1 MSEATSDDVPLVL
14 KNAWHWYLDA
24 WHNFG
29 NFEDRS
35 SRAAY
40 WYFALVH
47 LIISLMCLFLD
58 VAFFRWPYPFLT
70 TLYYL
75 ASFFPGLSLSVRR
88 LHDRNI
94 SGWLILI
101 GVVPILGT
109 LILLYQ
115 FAQDSKPGDNRYGAA
130 PKRIDTA
137 PTETNAAVNLDVRA
151 IEIEP
156 SRGWEALDLRG
167 VWEYRE
173 LVWFLI
179 WRDIK
184 VRYKQASLGIAW
196 AVIQPVMTMLV
207 FTLIFGRLA
216 QLPSDGLPYP
226 VFTFTALLPW
236 QLFSGALTGSA
247 NSVVNSASL
256 ISKVYFPRLVIPIAS
271 VMATL
276 VDFSISFGVLLGL
289 MAWYGISLRLAVVV
303 LPLLVMLALAIA
315 LAVGLWASALNVRYR
330 DVRHVMPFVVQFWL
344 LASPV
349 AYSTSLITSPTWRAV
364 YSLNPMVGVI
374 EGFRWAVLGSTPPSV
389 LMVPSVLVTGVLLAG
404 GLFFFR
410 RTEAS
415 FADVI

>member
-1 MSEATSDDVPLVL
+1 MLTVL
-14 KNAWHWYLDA
+14 KTS
-24 WHNFG
+24 
-29 NFEDRS
+29 EQPEQTS
-35 SRAAY
+35 
-40 WYFALVH
+40 
-47 LIISLMCLFLD
+47 
-58 VAFFRWPYPFLT
+58 T
-70 TLYYL
+70 
-75 ASFFPGLSLSVRR
+75 
-88 LHDRNI
+88 
-94 SGWLILI
+94 
-101 GVVPILGT
+101 
-109 LILLYQ
+109 
-115 FAQDSKPGDNRYGAA
+115 
-130 PKRIDTA
+130 
-137 PTETNAAVNLDVRA
+137 TNAAVNLDVRA

-276 VDFSISFGVLLGL
+276 VDFTISFGVLLGL

-389 LMVPSVLVTGVLLAG
+389 LVVPSVLVTGVLLAG

>member
-1 MSEATSDDVPLVL
+1 MLTVL
-14 KNAWHWYLDA
+14 KTPEQPEQTA
-24 WHNFG
+24 
-29 NFEDRS
+29 
-35 SRAAY
+35 
-40 WYFALVH
+40 
-47 LIISLMCLFLD
+47 
-58 VAFFRWPYPFLT
+58 T
-70 TLYYL
+70 T
-75 ASFFPGLSLSVRR
+75 
-88 LHDRNI
+88 D
-94 SGWLILI
+94 
-101 GVVPILGT
+101 
-109 LILLYQ
+109 
-115 FAQDSKPGDNRYGAA
+115 
-130 PKRIDTA
+130 
-137 PTETNAAVNLDVRA
+137 AAVNFDVRA
-151 IEIEP
+151 IEIAP

-349 AYSTSLITSPTWRAV
+349 AYSTSLITSPAWRAV

-389 LMVPSVLVTGVLLAG
+389 LVVPSVFVTGVLLAG

>member
-1 MSEATSDDVPLVL
+1 MLTVL
-14 KNAWHWYLDA
+14 KTP
-24 WHNFG
+24 
-29 NFEDRS
+29 EQPEQTS
-35 SRAAY
+35 
-40 WYFALVH
+40 
-47 LIISLMCLFLD
+47 
-58 VAFFRWPYPFLT
+58 T
-70 TLYYL
+70 T
-75 ASFFPGLSLSVRR
+75 
-88 LHDRNI
+88 D
-94 SGWLILI
+94 
-101 GVVPILGT
+101 
-109 LILLYQ
+109 
-115 FAQDSKPGDNRYGAA
+115 
-130 PKRIDTA
+130 
-137 PTETNAAVNLDVRA
+137 AAVDRDVRV

-256 ISKVYFPRLVIPIAS
+256 VSKVYFPRLVIPIAS

-349 AYSTSLITSPTWRAV
+349 AYSTSLITSPIWRAV

-389 LMVPSVLVTGVLLAG
+389 LVVPSVLVTGVLLVG

>member
-1 MSEATSDDVPLVL
+1 MLTVL
-14 KNAWHWYLDA
+14 KTS
-24 WHNFG
+24 
-29 NFEDRS
+29 EQPEQTS
-35 SRAAY
+35 
-40 WYFALVH
+40 
-47 LIISLMCLFLD
+47 
-58 VAFFRWPYPFLT
+58 T
-70 TLYYL
+70 
-75 ASFFPGLSLSVRR
+75 
-88 LHDRNI
+88 
-94 SGWLILI
+94 
-101 GVVPILGT
+101 
-109 LILLYQ
+109 
-115 FAQDSKPGDNRYGAA
+115 
-130 PKRIDTA
+130 
-137 PTETNAAVNLDVRA
+137 TNAAVNLDVRA

-196 AVIQPVMTMLV
+196 AIIQPVMTMLV

-349 AYSTSLITSPTWRAV
+349 AYSTSLITSPAWRAV

-389 LMVPSVLVTGVLLAG
+389 LVVPSVLVTGVLLAG

>member
-1 MSEATSDDVPLVL
+1 MLTVL
-14 KNAWHWYLDA
+14 KTP
-24 WHNFG
+24 
-29 NFEDRS
+29 EQPEQTS
-35 SRAAY
+35 
-40 WYFALVH
+40 
-47 LIISLMCLFLD
+47 
-58 VAFFRWPYPFLT
+58 T
-70 TLYYL
+70 T
-75 ASFFPGLSLSVRR
+75 
-88 LHDRNI
+88 D
-94 SGWLILI
+94 
-101 GVVPILGT
+101 
-109 LILLYQ
+109 
-115 FAQDSKPGDNRYGAA
+115 
-130 PKRIDTA
+130 
-137 PTETNAAVNLDVRA
+137 AAVNFDVRA
-151 IEIEP
+151 IEIAP

-389 LMVPSVLVTGVLLAG
+389 LVVPSIFVTGVLLAT

>member
-1 MSEATSDDVPLVL
+1 MLTVL
-14 KNAWHWYLDA
+14 KTPKQP
-24 WHNFG
+24 
-29 NFEDRS
+29 EQTS
-35 SRAAY
+35 
-40 WYFALVH
+40 
-47 LIISLMCLFLD
+47 
-58 VAFFRWPYPFLT
+58 T
-70 TLYYL
+70 T
-75 ASFFPGLSLSVRR
+75 
-88 LHDRNI
+88 D
-94 SGWLILI
+94 
-101 GVVPILGT
+101 
-109 LILLYQ
+109 
-115 FAQDSKPGDNRYGAA
+115 
-130 PKRIDTA
+130 
-137 PTETNAAVNLDVRA
+137 AAVDLDVRV

-256 ISKVYFPRLVIPIAS
+256 VSKVYFPRLVIPIAS

-303 LPLLVMLALAIA
+303 LPLLVMLALTIA

-349 AYSTSLITSPTWRAV
+349 AYSTSLITTPMWRAV

-389 LMVPSVLVTGVLLAG
+389 LVVPSVLVTAVLFAG

>member
-1 MSEATSDDVPLVL
+1 MLTVL
-14 KNAWHWYLDA
+14 KTPEQPEQTSTTDAVVDLDL
-24 WHNFG
+24 
-29 NFEDRS
+29 R
-35 SRAAY
+35 
-40 WYFALVH
+40 V
-47 LIISLMCLFLD
+47 
-58 VAFFRWPYPFLT
+58 
-70 TLYYL
+70 
-75 ASFFPGLSLSVRR
+75 
-88 LHDRNI
+88 
-94 SGWLILI
+94 
-101 GVVPILGT
+101 
-109 LILLYQ
+109 
-115 FAQDSKPGDNRYGAA
+115 
-130 PKRIDTA
+130 
-137 PTETNAAVNLDVRA
+137 

-389 LMVPSVLVTGVLLAG
+389 LVVPSIFVTGVLLAT

>member
-1 MSEATSDDVPLVL
+1 MLTVL
-14 KNAWHWYLDA
+14 KTPEQPEQTA
-24 WHNFG
+24 
-29 NFEDRS
+29 
-35 SRAAY
+35 
-40 WYFALVH
+40 
-47 LIISLMCLFLD
+47 
-58 VAFFRWPYPFLT
+58 T
-70 TLYYL
+70 T
-75 ASFFPGLSLSVRR
+75 
-88 LHDRNI
+88 D
-94 SGWLILI
+94 
-101 GVVPILGT
+101 
-109 LILLYQ
+109 
-115 FAQDSKPGDNRYGAA
+115 
-130 PKRIDTA
+130 
-137 PTETNAAVNLDVRA
+137 AAVNFDVRA
-151 IEIEP
+151 IEIAP

-389 LMVPSVLVTGVLLAG
+389 LVVPSVLVTGVLLAT

>member
-1 MSEATSDDVPLVL
+1 MLTVL
-14 KNAWHWYLDA
+14 KTPEQPEQTA
-24 WHNFG
+24 
-29 NFEDRS
+29 
-35 SRAAY
+35 
-40 WYFALVH
+40 
-47 LIISLMCLFLD
+47 
-58 VAFFRWPYPFLT
+58 T
-70 TLYYL
+70 T
-75 ASFFPGLSLSVRR
+75 
-88 LHDRNI
+88 D
-94 SGWLILI
+94 
-101 GVVPILGT
+101 
-109 LILLYQ
+109 
-115 FAQDSKPGDNRYGAA
+115 
-130 PKRIDTA
+130 
-137 PTETNAAVNLDVRA
+137 AAVNFDVRA
-151 IEIEP
+151 IEIAP

-196 AVIQPVMTMLV
+196 AIIQPVMTMLV

-374 EGFRWAVLGSTPPSV
+374 EGFRWAVLGSTPPSILV
-389 LMVPSVLVTGVLLAG
+389 VPSIFVTGVLLAT

>member
-1 MSEATSDDVPLVL
+1 MLTVL
-14 KNAWHWYLDA
+14 KTP
-24 WHNFG
+24 
-29 NFEDRS
+29 EQPEQTS
-35 SRAAY
+35 
-40 WYFALVH
+40 
-47 LIISLMCLFLD
+47 
-58 VAFFRWPYPFLT
+58 T
-70 TLYYL
+70 T
-75 ASFFPGLSLSVRR
+75 
-88 LHDRNI
+88 D
-94 SGWLILI
+94 
-101 GVVPILGT
+101 
-109 LILLYQ
+109 
-115 FAQDSKPGDNRYGAA
+115 
-130 PKRIDTA
+130 
-137 PTETNAAVNLDVRA
+137 AAVDPDVRV

-156 SRGWEALDLRG
+156 SRGWAALDLQE

-349 AYSTSLITSPTWRAV
+349 AYSTSLITSPAWRAV

-389 LMVPSVLVTGVLLAG
+389 LVVPSVLVTGVLLAG

>member
-1 MSEATSDDVPLVL
+1 MLTVL
-14 KNAWHWYLDA
+14 KTP
-24 WHNFG
+24 
-29 NFEDRS
+29 EQPEQTS
-35 SRAAY
+35 
-40 WYFALVH
+40 
-47 LIISLMCLFLD
+47 
-58 VAFFRWPYPFLT
+58 T
-70 TLYYL
+70 T
-75 ASFFPGLSLSVRR
+75 
-88 LHDRNI
+88 D
-94 SGWLILI
+94 
-101 GVVPILGT
+101 
-109 LILLYQ
+109 
-115 FAQDSKPGDNRYGAA
+115 
-130 PKRIDTA
+130 
-137 PTETNAAVNLDVRA
+137 AAVDPDVRV

-156 SRGWEALDLRG
+156 SRGWEALDLQG

-256 ISKVYFPRLVIPIAS
+256 VSKVYFPRLVIPIAS

-349 AYSTSLITSPTWRAV
+349 AYSTSLITSPAWRAV

-389 LMVPSVLVTGVLLAG
+389 LVVPSVLVTGVLLAT

>member
-1 MSEATSDDVPLVL
+1 MLTVL
-14 KNAWHWYLDA
+14 KTS
-24 WHNFG
+24 
-29 NFEDRS
+29 EQPEQTS
-35 SRAAY
+35 
-40 WYFALVH
+40 
-47 LIISLMCLFLD
+47 
-58 VAFFRWPYPFLT
+58 T
-70 TLYYL
+70 
-75 ASFFPGLSLSVRR
+75 
-88 LHDRNI
+88 
-94 SGWLILI
+94 
-101 GVVPILGT
+101 
-109 LILLYQ
+109 
-115 FAQDSKPGDNRYGAA
+115 
-130 PKRIDTA
+130 
-137 PTETNAAVNLDVRA
+137 TNAAVNLDVRA

-389 LMVPSVLVTGVLLAG
+389 LVVPSVLVTGVLLAG

>member
-1 MSEATSDDVPLVL
+1 MLTVL
-14 KNAWHWYLDA
+14 KTPEQPEQTA
-24 WHNFG
+24 
-29 NFEDRS
+29 
-35 SRAAY
+35 
-40 WYFALVH
+40 
-47 LIISLMCLFLD
+47 
-58 VAFFRWPYPFLT
+58 T
-70 TLYYL
+70 T
-75 ASFFPGLSLSVRR
+75 
-88 LHDRNI
+88 D
-94 SGWLILI
+94 
-101 GVVPILGT
+101 
-109 LILLYQ
+109 
-115 FAQDSKPGDNRYGAA
+115 
-130 PKRIDTA
+130 
-137 PTETNAAVNLDVRA
+137 AAVNFDVRA
-151 IEIEP
+151 IEIAP

>member
-1 MSEATSDDVPLVL
+1 MLTVL
-14 KNAWHWYLDA
+14 KTPAQP
-24 WHNFG
+24 
-29 NFEDRS
+29 EQTS
-35 SRAAY
+35 
-40 WYFALVH
+40 
-47 LIISLMCLFLD
+47 
-58 VAFFRWPYPFLT
+58 T
-70 TLYYL
+70 T
-75 ASFFPGLSLSVRR
+75 
-88 LHDRNI
+88 D
-94 SGWLILI
+94 
-101 GVVPILGT
+101 
-109 LILLYQ
+109 
-115 FAQDSKPGDNRYGAA
+115 
-130 PKRIDTA
+130 
-137 PTETNAAVNLDVRA
+137 AAVDLDVRV

-236 QLFSGALTGSA
+236 QLFSGALTGSS

-303 LPLLVMLALAIA
+303 LPLLVMLALTIA

-349 AYSTSLITSPTWRAV
+349 AYSTSLITTPMWRAV

-389 LMVPSVLVTGVLLAG
+389 LVVPSVLVTAVLFAG

>member
-1 MSEATSDDVPLVL
+1 MLTVL
-14 KNAWHWYLDA
+14 KTP
-24 WHNFG
+24 
-29 NFEDRS
+29 EQPEQTS
-35 SRAAY
+35 
-40 WYFALVH
+40 
-47 LIISLMCLFLD
+47 
-58 VAFFRWPYPFLT
+58 T
-70 TLYYL
+70 T
-75 ASFFPGLSLSVRR
+75 
-88 LHDRNI
+88 D
-94 SGWLILI
+94 
-101 GVVPILGT
+101 
-109 LILLYQ
+109 
-115 FAQDSKPGDNRYGAA
+115 
-130 PKRIDTA
+130 
-137 PTETNAAVNLDVRA
+137 AAVDPDVRV

-349 AYSTSLITSPTWRAV
+349 AYSTSLITSPAWRAV

-389 LMVPSVLVTGVLLAG
+389 LVVPSVLVTGVLLAT

>member
-1 MSEATSDDVPLVL
+1 MLTVL
-14 KNAWHWYLDA
+14 KTPEQPEQTSATDA
-24 WHNFG
+24 
-29 NFEDRS
+29 
-35 SRAAY
+35 
-40 WYFALVH
+40 
-47 LIISLMCLFLD
+47 
-58 VAFFRWPYPFLT
+58 
-70 TLYYL
+70 
-75 ASFFPGLSLSVRR
+75 
-88 LHDRNI
+88 
-94 SGWLILI
+94 
-101 GVVPILGT
+101 VV
-109 LILLYQ
+109 
-115 FAQDSKPGDNRYGAA
+115 D
-130 PKRIDTA
+130 
-137 PTETNAAVNLDVRA
+137 LDVRV

-236 QLFSGALTGSA
+236 QLFSGALTGSS

-303 LPLLVMLALAIA
+303 LPLLVMLALTIA

-349 AYSTSLITSPTWRAV
+349 AYSTSLITTPMWRAV

-389 LMVPSVLVTGVLLAG
+389 LVVPSVLVTAVLFAG

>member
-1 MSEATSDDVPLVL
+1 MLTVL
-14 KNAWHWYLDA
+14 KTP
-24 WHNFG
+24 
-29 NFEDRS
+29 EQPEQTS
-35 SRAAY
+35 
-40 WYFALVH
+40 
-47 LIISLMCLFLD
+47 
-58 VAFFRWPYPFLT
+58 T
-70 TLYYL
+70 T
-75 ASFFPGLSLSVRR
+75 
-88 LHDRNI
+88 D
-94 SGWLILI
+94 
-101 GVVPILGT
+101 
-109 LILLYQ
+109 
-115 FAQDSKPGDNRYGAA
+115 
-130 PKRIDTA
+130 
-137 PTETNAAVNLDVRA
+137 AAVDPDVRV

-156 SRGWEALDLRG
+156 SRGWAALDLQG

-216 QLPSDGLPYP
+216 QLPSDGFPYP

-303 LPLLVMLALAIA
+303 LPLLVMLALTIA
-315 LAVGLWASALNVRYR
+315 LAVGLWAAALNVRYR

-349 AYSTSLITSPTWRAV
+349 AYSTSLITSPVWRAV

-389 LMVPSVLVTGVLLAG
+389 LVVPSVLVTGVLLAG

>member
-1 MSEATSDDVPLVL
+1 MLTVL
-14 KNAWHWYLDA
+14 KTPEQPEQTA
-24 WHNFG
+24 
-29 NFEDRS
+29 
-35 SRAAY
+35 
-40 WYFALVH
+40 
-47 LIISLMCLFLD
+47 
-58 VAFFRWPYPFLT
+58 T
-70 TLYYL
+70 T
-75 ASFFPGLSLSVRR
+75 
-88 LHDRNI
+88 D
-94 SGWLILI
+94 
-101 GVVPILGT
+101 
-109 LILLYQ
+109 
-115 FAQDSKPGDNRYGAA
+115 
-130 PKRIDTA
+130 
-137 PTETNAAVNLDVRA
+137 AAVNFDVRA
-151 IEIEP
+151 IEIAP

-389 LMVPSVLVTGVLLAG
+389 LVVPSIFVTGILLAT

>member
-1 MSEATSDDVPLVL
+1 MLTVL
-14 KNAWHWYLDA
+14 KTPAQP
-24 WHNFG
+24 
-29 NFEDRS
+29 EQTS
-35 SRAAY
+35 TT
-40 WYFALVH
+40 
-47 LIISLMCLFLD
+47 D
-58 VAFFRWPYPFLT
+58 VA
-70 TLYYL
+70 
-75 ASFFPGLSLSVRR
+75 V
-88 LHDRNI
+88 DR
-94 SGWLILI
+94 
-101 GVVPILGT
+101 
-109 LILLYQ
+109 
-115 FAQDSKPGDNRYGAA
+115 
-130 PKRIDTA
+130 
-137 PTETNAAVNLDVRA
+137 DVRV

-256 ISKVYFPRLVIPIAS
+256 VSKVYFPRLVIPIAS

-303 LPLLVMLALAIA
+303 LPLLVMLALTIA

-349 AYSTSLITSPTWRAV
+349 AYSTSLITSPMWRAV

-389 LMVPSVLVTGVLLAG
+389 LVVPSVLVTGVLLAG

>member
-1 MSEATSDDVPLVL
+1 MLTVL
-14 KNAWHWYLDA
+14 KTPEQPEQTA
-24 WHNFG
+24 
-29 NFEDRS
+29 
-35 SRAAY
+35 
-40 WYFALVH
+40 
-47 LIISLMCLFLD
+47 
-58 VAFFRWPYPFLT
+58 T
-70 TLYYL
+70 T
-75 ASFFPGLSLSVRR
+75 
-88 LHDRNI
+88 D
-94 SGWLILI
+94 
-101 GVVPILGT
+101 
-109 LILLYQ
+109 
-115 FAQDSKPGDNRYGAA
+115 
-130 PKRIDTA
+130 
-137 PTETNAAVNLDVRA
+137 AAVNFDVRA
-151 IEIEP
+151 IEIAP

-303 LPLLVMLALAIA
+303 LPLLVMFALAIA

-389 LMVPSVLVTGVLLAG
+389 LVVPSIFVTGVLLAT

>member
-1 MSEATSDDVPLVL
+1 MLTVL
-14 KNAWHWYLDA
+14 KTPAQP
-24 WHNFG
+24 
-29 NFEDRS
+29 EQTS
-35 SRAAY
+35 
-40 WYFALVH
+40 
-47 LIISLMCLFLD
+47 
-58 VAFFRWPYPFLT
+58 T
-70 TLYYL
+70 T
-75 ASFFPGLSLSVRR
+75 
-88 LHDRNI
+88 D
-94 SGWLILI
+94 
-101 GVVPILGT
+101 
-109 LILLYQ
+109 
-115 FAQDSKPGDNRYGAA
+115 
-130 PKRIDTA
+130 
-137 PTETNAAVNLDVRA
+137 AAVDLDVRV

-349 AYSTSLITSPTWRAV
+349 AYSTSLITTPMWRAV

-389 LMVPSVLVTGVLLAG
+389 LVVPSVLVTAVLFAG

>member
-1 MSEATSDDVPLVL
+1 MLTVL
-14 KNAWHWYLDA
+14 KTP
-24 WHNFG
+24 
-29 NFEDRS
+29 EQPEQTS
-35 SRAAY
+35 
-40 WYFALVH
+40 
-47 LIISLMCLFLD
+47 
-58 VAFFRWPYPFLT
+58 T
-70 TLYYL
+70 T
-75 ASFFPGLSLSVRR
+75 
-88 LHDRNI
+88 D
-94 SGWLILI
+94 
-101 GVVPILGT
+101 
-109 LILLYQ
+109 
-115 FAQDSKPGDNRYGAA
+115 
-130 PKRIDTA
+130 
-137 PTETNAAVNLDVRA
+137 AAVDPDVRV

-156 SRGWEALDLRG
+156 SRGWAALDLQG

-173 LVWFLI
+173 LVWFLV

-216 QLPSDGLPYP
+216 QLPSDGFPYP

-349 AYSTSLITSPTWRAV
+349 AYSTSLITSPAWRAV

-389 LMVPSVLVTGVLLAG
+389 LVVPSVLVTGVLLAG

-415 FADVI
+415 FADGI

>member
-1 MSEATSDDVPLVL
+1 MLTVL
-14 KNAWHWYLDA
+14 KTPEQPEQTA
-24 WHNFG
+24 
-29 NFEDRS
+29 
-35 SRAAY
+35 
-40 WYFALVH
+40 
-47 LIISLMCLFLD
+47 
-58 VAFFRWPYPFLT
+58 T
-70 TLYYL
+70 
-75 ASFFPGLSLSVRR
+75 
-88 LHDRNI
+88 
-94 SGWLILI
+94 
-101 GVVPILGT
+101 
-109 LILLYQ
+109 
-115 FAQDSKPGDNRYGAA
+115 
-130 PKRIDTA
+130 ID
-137 PTETNAAVNLDVRA
+137 AAVNFDVQA
-151 IEIEP
+151 IEIAP

-315 LAVGLWASALNVRYR
+315 LAVGLWAAALNVRYR

-349 AYSTSLITSPTWRAV
+349 AYSTSLITSPAWRAV

>member
-1 MSEATSDDVPLVL
+1 MLTVL
-14 KNAWHWYLDA
+14 KTPEQPEQTA
-24 WHNFG
+24 
-29 NFEDRS
+29 
-35 SRAAY
+35 
-40 WYFALVH
+40 
-47 LIISLMCLFLD
+47 
-58 VAFFRWPYPFLT
+58 T
-70 TLYYL
+70 T
-75 ASFFPGLSLSVRR
+75 
-88 LHDRNI
+88 D
-94 SGWLILI
+94 
-101 GVVPILGT
+101 
-109 LILLYQ
+109 
-115 FAQDSKPGDNRYGAA
+115 
-130 PKRIDTA
+130 
-137 PTETNAAVNLDVRA
+137 AAVNFDVRA
-151 IEIEP
+151 IEIAP

-349 AYSTSLITSPTWRAV
+349 AYSTSLITSPAWRAV

-374 EGFRWAVLGSTPPSV
+374 EGFRWAVLGSTPPSLLV
-389 LMVPSVLVTGVLLAG
+389 VPSVFVTGVLLAG

>member
-1 MSEATSDDVPLVL
+1 MLTVL
-14 KNAWHWYLDA
+14 KTP
-24 WHNFG
+24 
-29 NFEDRS
+29 EQPEQTS
-35 SRAAY
+35 
-40 WYFALVH
+40 
-47 LIISLMCLFLD
+47 
-58 VAFFRWPYPFLT
+58 T
-70 TLYYL
+70 T
-75 ASFFPGLSLSVRR
+75 
-88 LHDRNI
+88 D
-94 SGWLILI
+94 
-101 GVVPILGT
+101 
-109 LILLYQ
+109 
-115 FAQDSKPGDNRYGAA
+115 
-130 PKRIDTA
+130 
-137 PTETNAAVNLDVRA
+137 AAVDPDVRV

-156 SRGWEALDLRG
+156 SRGWAALDLQE

-216 QLPSDGLPYP
+216 QLPSDGFPYP

-256 ISKVYFPRLVIPIAS
+256 VSKVYFPRLVIPIAS

-349 AYSTSLITSPTWRAV
+349 AYSTSLITSPVWRAV

-389 LMVPSVLVTGVLLAG
+389 LVVPSVLVTGVLLAT

>member
-1 MSEATSDDVPLVL
+1 MLTVL
-14 KNAWHWYLDA
+14 KTP
-24 WHNFG
+24 
-29 NFEDRS
+29 EQPEQTS
-35 SRAAY
+35 
-40 WYFALVH
+40 
-47 LIISLMCLFLD
+47 
-58 VAFFRWPYPFLT
+58 T
-70 TLYYL
+70 T
-75 ASFFPGLSLSVRR
+75 
-88 LHDRNI
+88 D
-94 SGWLILI
+94 
-101 GVVPILGT
+101 
-109 LILLYQ
+109 
-115 FAQDSKPGDNRYGAA
+115 
-130 PKRIDTA
+130 
-137 PTETNAAVNLDVRA
+137 AAVDPDVRV

-156 SRGWEALDLRG
+156 SRGWAALDLQE

-216 QLPSDGLPYP
+216 QLPSDGFPYP

-349 AYSTSLITSPTWRAV
+349 AYSTSLITSPVWRAV

-389 LMVPSVLVTGVLLAG
+389 LVVPSVLVTGVLLAG

>member
-1 MSEATSDDVPLVL
+1 MLTVL
-14 KNAWHWYLDA
+14 KTP
-24 WHNFG
+24 
-29 NFEDRS
+29 EQPEQTS
-35 SRAAY
+35 
-40 WYFALVH
+40 
-47 LIISLMCLFLD
+47 
-58 VAFFRWPYPFLT
+58 T
-70 TLYYL
+70 T
-75 ASFFPGLSLSVRR
+75 
-88 LHDRNI
+88 D
-94 SGWLILI
+94 
-101 GVVPILGT
+101 
-109 LILLYQ
+109 
-115 FAQDSKPGDNRYGAA
+115 
-130 PKRIDTA
+130 
-137 PTETNAAVNLDVRA
+137 AAVDLDVRV

-330 DVRHVMPFVVQFWL
+330 DVRHVMPFVIQFWL

-349 AYSTSLITSPTWRAV
+349 AYSTSLITSPIWRAV

-389 LMVPSVLVTGVLLAG
+389 LVVPSIFVTGVLLAT

>member
-1 MSEATSDDVPLVL
+1 MLTVL
-14 KNAWHWYLDA
+14 KTPEQPEQTSTTDA
-24 WHNFG
+24 AG
-29 NFEDRS
+29 E
-35 SRAAY
+35 
-40 WYFALVH
+40 
-47 LIISLMCLFLD
+47 
-58 VAFFRWPYPFLT
+58 
-70 TLYYL
+70 
-75 ASFFPGLSLSVRR
+75 
-88 LHDRNI
+88 
-94 SGWLILI
+94 
-101 GVVPILGT
+101 
-109 LILLYQ
+109 
-115 FAQDSKPGDNRYGAA
+115 
-130 PKRIDTA
+130 
-137 PTETNAAVNLDVRA
+137 LDVRV

-196 AVIQPVMTMLV
+196 AIIQPVMTMLV

-236 QLFSGALTGSA
+236 QLFSCALTGSA

-389 LMVPSVLVTGVLLAG
+389 LVVPSIFVTGVLLAT

>member
-1 MSEATSDDVPLVL
+1 MLTVL
-14 KNAWHWYLDA
+14 KTPEQPEQTA
-24 WHNFG
+24 
-29 NFEDRS
+29 
-35 SRAAY
+35 
-40 WYFALVH
+40 
-47 LIISLMCLFLD
+47 
-58 VAFFRWPYPFLT
+58 T
-70 TLYYL
+70 T
-75 ASFFPGLSLSVRR
+75 
-88 LHDRNI
+88 D
-94 SGWLILI
+94 
-101 GVVPILGT
+101 
-109 LILLYQ
+109 
-115 FAQDSKPGDNRYGAA
+115 
-130 PKRIDTA
+130 
-137 PTETNAAVNLDVRA
+137 AAVNFDVQA
-151 IEIEP
+151 IEIAP

-349 AYSTSLITSPTWRAV
+349 AYSTSLITSPAWRAV

>member
-1 MSEATSDDVPLVL
+1 MLTVL
-14 KNAWHWYLDA
+14 KTP
-24 WHNFG
+24 
-29 NFEDRS
+29 EQPEQTS
-35 SRAAY
+35 TT
-40 WYFALVH
+40 
-47 LIISLMCLFLD
+47 D
-58 VAFFRWPYPFLT
+58 VAVDP
-70 TLYYL
+70 
-75 ASFFPGLSLSVRR
+75 
-88 LHDRNI
+88 
-94 SGWLILI
+94 
-101 GVVPILGT
+101 
-109 LILLYQ
+109 
-115 FAQDSKPGDNRYGAA
+115 
-130 PKRIDTA
+130 
-137 PTETNAAVNLDVRA
+137 DVRV

-389 LMVPSVLVTGVLLAG
+389 LVVPSVLVTGVLLAG

>member
-1 MSEATSDDVPLVL
+1 
-14 KNAWHWYLDA
+14 
-24 WHNFG
+24 
-29 NFEDRS
+29 
-35 SRAAY
+35 
-40 WYFALVH
+40 
-47 LIISLMCLFLD
+47 
-58 VAFFRWPYPFLT
+58 
-70 TLYYL
+70 
-75 ASFFPGLSLSVRR
+75 
-88 LHDRNI
+88 
-94 SGWLILI
+94 
-101 GVVPILGT
+101 
-109 LILLYQ
+109 
-115 FAQDSKPGDNRYGAA
+115 
-130 PKRIDTA
+130 
-137 PTETNAAVNLDVRA
+137 
-151 IEIEP
+151 
-156 SRGWEALDLRG
+156 
-167 VWEYRE
+167 
-173 LVWFLI
+173 
-179 WRDIK
+179 
-184 VRYKQASLGIAW
+184 
-196 AVIQPVMTMLV
+196 MTMLV
-207 FTLIFGRLA
+207 FTLIFGSLA

-256 ISKVYFPRLVIPIAS
+256 ISKVYFHRLVIPIAS

-349 AYSTSLITSPTWRAV
+349 AYSTSLITSPAWRAV

-374 EGFRWAVLGSTPPSV
+374 EGFRWAGLGSTPPSV
-389 LMVPSVLVTGVLLAG
+389 LVVPSVLVTGVLLAT

>member
-1 MSEATSDDVPLVL
+1 MLTVL
-14 KNAWHWYLDA
+14 KTPEQPEQTA
-24 WHNFG
+24 
-29 NFEDRS
+29 
-35 SRAAY
+35 
-40 WYFALVH
+40 
-47 LIISLMCLFLD
+47 
-58 VAFFRWPYPFLT
+58 T
-70 TLYYL
+70 T
-75 ASFFPGLSLSVRR
+75 
-88 LHDRNI
+88 D
-94 SGWLILI
+94 
-101 GVVPILGT
+101 
-109 LILLYQ
+109 
-115 FAQDSKPGDNRYGAA
+115 
-130 PKRIDTA
+130 
-137 PTETNAAVNLDVRA
+137 AAVNFDVRA
-151 IEIEP
+151 IEIAP

-389 LMVPSVLVTGVLLAG
+389 LVVPSVLVTGVLLAG
-404 GLFFFR
+404 GMFFFR

>member
-1 MSEATSDDVPLVL
+1 M
-14 KNAWHWYLDA
+14 
-24 WHNFG
+24 
-29 NFEDRS
+29 
-35 SRAAY
+35 
-40 WYFALVH
+40 
-47 LIISLMCLFLD
+47 
-58 VAFFRWPYPFLT
+58 
-70 TLYYL
+70 
-75 ASFFPGLSLSVRR
+75 
-88 LHDRNI
+88 
-94 SGWLILI
+94 
-101 GVVPILGT
+101 
-109 LILLYQ
+109 
-115 FAQDSKPGDNRYGAA
+115 
-130 PKRIDTA
+130 
-137 PTETNAAVNLDVRA
+137 
-151 IEIEP
+151 
-156 SRGWEALDLRG
+156 
-167 VWEYRE
+167 
-173 LVWFLI
+173 WFLI

-256 ISKVYFPRLVIPIAS
+256 VSKVYFPRLVIPIAS

-303 LPLLVMLALAIA
+303 LPLLVMLALTIA
-315 LAVGLWASALNVRYR
+315 LAVGLWAAALNVRYR

-349 AYSTSLITSPTWRAV
+349 AYSTSLITSPIWRAV

-374 EGFRWAVLGSTPPSV
+374 EGFRWAVLGSAPPSV
-389 LMVPSVLVTGVLLAG
+389 LVVPSVLVTGVLLVG

>member
-1 MSEATSDDVPLVL
+1 MLTVL
-14 KNAWHWYLDA
+14 KTP
-24 WHNFG
+24 
-29 NFEDRS
+29 EQPEQTS
-35 SRAAY
+35 
-40 WYFALVH
+40 
-47 LIISLMCLFLD
+47 
-58 VAFFRWPYPFLT
+58 T
-70 TLYYL
+70 T
-75 ASFFPGLSLSVRR
+75 
-88 LHDRNI
+88 D
-94 SGWLILI
+94 
-101 GVVPILGT
+101 
-109 LILLYQ
+109 
-115 FAQDSKPGDNRYGAA
+115 
-130 PKRIDTA
+130 
-137 PTETNAAVNLDVRA
+137 AAVDPDVRV

-156 SRGWEALDLRG
+156 SRGWAALDLQG

-173 LVWFLI
+173 LVWFLV

-216 QLPSDGLPYP
+216 QLPSDGFPYP

-349 AYSTSLITSPTWRAV
+349 AYSTSLITSPAWRAV

-389 LMVPSVLVTGVLLAG
+389 LVVPSVLVTGVLLAG

>member
-1 MSEATSDDVPLVL
+1 MLTVL
-14 KNAWHWYLDA
+14 KTR
-24 WHNFG
+24 
-29 NFEDRS
+29 EQPEQTS
-35 SRAAY
+35 
-40 WYFALVH
+40 
-47 LIISLMCLFLD
+47 
-58 VAFFRWPYPFLT
+58 T
-70 TLYYL
+70 T
-75 ASFFPGLSLSVRR
+75 
-88 LHDRNI
+88 D
-94 SGWLILI
+94 
-101 GVVPILGT
+101 
-109 LILLYQ
+109 
-115 FAQDSKPGDNRYGAA
+115 
-130 PKRIDTA
+130 
-137 PTETNAAVNLDVRA
+137 AAVDPDVRV

-156 SRGWEALDLRG
+156 SRGWEALDLQG

-256 ISKVYFPRLVIPIAS
+256 VSKVYFPRLVIPIAS

-349 AYSTSLITSPTWRAV
+349 AYSTSLITSPAWRAV

-389 LMVPSVLVTGVLLAG
+389 LVVPSVLVTGVLLAT

>member
-1 MSEATSDDVPLVL
+1 MLTVL
-14 KNAWHWYLDA
+14 KTPKQP
-24 WHNFG
+24 
-29 NFEDRS
+29 EQTS
-35 SRAAY
+35 
-40 WYFALVH
+40 
-47 LIISLMCLFLD
+47 
-58 VAFFRWPYPFLT
+58 T
-70 TLYYL
+70 T
-75 ASFFPGLSLSVRR
+75 
-88 LHDRNI
+88 D
-94 SGWLILI
+94 
-101 GVVPILGT
+101 
-109 LILLYQ
+109 
-115 FAQDSKPGDNRYGAA
+115 
-130 PKRIDTA
+130 
-137 PTETNAAVNLDVRA
+137 AAVDLDVRV

-236 QLFSGALTGSA
+236 QLFSGALTGSS

-303 LPLLVMLALAIA
+303 LPLLVMLALTIA

-389 LMVPSVLVTGVLLAG
+389 LVVPSVLVTAVLFAG

>member
-1 MSEATSDDVPLVL
+1 MLTVL
-14 KNAWHWYLDA
+14 KTS
-24 WHNFG
+24 
-29 NFEDRS
+29 EQPEQTS
-35 SRAAY
+35 
-40 WYFALVH
+40 
-47 LIISLMCLFLD
+47 
-58 VAFFRWPYPFLT
+58 T
-70 TLYYL
+70 T
-75 ASFFPGLSLSVRR
+75 
-88 LHDRNI
+88 D
-94 SGWLILI
+94 
-101 GVVPILGT
+101 
-109 LILLYQ
+109 
-115 FAQDSKPGDNRYGAA
+115 
-130 PKRIDTA
+130 
-137 PTETNAAVNLDVRA
+137 AAVDLDVRV

-196 AVIQPVMTMLV
+196 AIIQPVMTMLV

-349 AYSTSLITSPTWRAV
+349 AYSTSLITSPAWRAV

-389 LMVPSVLVTGVLLAG
+389 LVVPSVLVTGVLLAG

>member
-1 MSEATSDDVPLVL
+1 MLTVL
-14 KNAWHWYLDA
+14 KTP
-24 WHNFG
+24 
-29 NFEDRS
+29 EQPEQTS
-35 SRAAY
+35 
-40 WYFALVH
+40 
-47 LIISLMCLFLD
+47 
-58 VAFFRWPYPFLT
+58 T
-70 TLYYL
+70 T
-75 ASFFPGLSLSVRR
+75 
-88 LHDRNI
+88 D
-94 SGWLILI
+94 
-101 GVVPILGT
+101 
-109 LILLYQ
+109 
-115 FAQDSKPGDNRYGAA
+115 
-130 PKRIDTA
+130 
-137 PTETNAAVNLDVRA
+137 AAVDPDVRV

-156 SRGWEALDLRG
+156 SRGWAALDLQG

-216 QLPSDGLPYP
+216 QLPSDGFPYP

-349 AYSTSLITSPTWRAV
+349 AYSTSLITSPVWRAV

-389 LMVPSVLVTGVLLAG
+389 LVVPSVLVTGVLLAG
-404 GLFFFR
+404 GLVFFR

>member
-1 MSEATSDDVPLVL
+1 MLTVL
-14 KNAWHWYLDA
+14 KTP
-24 WHNFG
+24 
-29 NFEDRS
+29 EQPEQTS
-35 SRAAY
+35 
-40 WYFALVH
+40 
-47 LIISLMCLFLD
+47 
-58 VAFFRWPYPFLT
+58 T
-70 TLYYL
+70 T
-75 ASFFPGLSLSVRR
+75 
-88 LHDRNI
+88 D
-94 SGWLILI
+94 
-101 GVVPILGT
+101 
-109 LILLYQ
+109 
-115 FAQDSKPGDNRYGAA
+115 
-130 PKRIDTA
+130 
-137 PTETNAAVNLDVRA
+137 AAVNFDVRA
-151 IEIEP
+151 IEIAP

-349 AYSTSLITSPTWRAV
+349 AYSTSLITSPAWRAV

-389 LMVPSVLVTGVLLAG
+389 LVVPSVFVTGVLLAG